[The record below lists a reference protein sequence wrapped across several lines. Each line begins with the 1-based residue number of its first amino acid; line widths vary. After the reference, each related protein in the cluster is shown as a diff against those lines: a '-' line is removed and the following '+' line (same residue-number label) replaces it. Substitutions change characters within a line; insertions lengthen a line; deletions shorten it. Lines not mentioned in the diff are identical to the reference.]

1 MTEQQPKQI
10 GIVGQLLV
18 GIVIFFL
25 IGFAVAF
32 GISVAN
38 KVI

>member
-1 MTEQQPKQI
+1 MEDQKKPEI
-10 GIVGQLLV
+10 GVVGQLLV

-38 KVI
+38 RII